1 MLDKRQFPSPDFISH
16 KLKLAKQVMR
26 QSTLLIILFL
36 SAISAVNSF
45 NMVMMARRGKG
56 GLQKNLDGDSETKPG
71 SISSLNKGK
80 GQEITGV
87 TLPAPGKSDIQ
98 FCLSATRTFSRS
110 HAHLFSVIGK
120 RKGKIKGWEF
130 GDKVT
135 VACANVDGRLYAVE

>member
-1 MLDKRQFPSPDFISH
+1 
-16 KLKLAKQVMR
+16 MR
-26 QSTLLIILFL
+26 QSALLILFL
-36 SAISAVNSF
+36 SAIGAVNSF

-56 GLQKNLDGDSETKPG
+56 GLQNLDGDSDAKPG
-71 SISSLNKGK
+71 SINSLNKGK

-87 TLPAPGKSDIQ
+87 TLPASGKSDVL

-110 HAHLFSVIGK
+110 HAHLFLVIGI

-135 VACANVDGRLYAVE
+135 VACANVDGILYAIE

>member
-1 MLDKRQFPSPDFISH
+1 
-16 KLKLAKQVMR
+16 MR
-26 QSTLLIILFL
+26 KSALLIIFL

-45 NMVMMARRGKG
+45 NMVMMARRAKG
-56 GLQKNLDGDSETKPG
+56 GLQKNLDGDSDATPV

-87 TLPAPGKSDIQ
+87 TLPAPGKSDILF
-98 FCLSATRTFSRS
+98 FCALQERFLDYILTSSLSIFG
-110 HAHLFSVIGK
+110 I

-135 VACANVDGRLYAVE
+135 MACANVDGRLFAVE